1 MGKGRDKGL
10 IELRDEALCRRYY
23 YWTEEKRLRFD
34 DALRVLSRQE
44 FFISEERIMSIIRR
58 KCSEIKDIQVRPVPK
73 VRMPHL
79 TAKQL
84 ELFSEVERGCVKID
98 TSSFLLSLY
107 LVYHI
112 IRYLLQL
119 CC

>member
-23 YWTEEKRLRFD
+23 YWTEEK
-34 DALRVLSRQE
+34 
-44 FFISEERIMSIIRR
+44 RIMSIIRR

-84 ELFSEVERGCVKID
+84 ELFSEVER
-98 TSSFLLSLY
+98 
-107 LVYHI
+107 
-112 IRYLLQL
+112 
-119 CC
+119 